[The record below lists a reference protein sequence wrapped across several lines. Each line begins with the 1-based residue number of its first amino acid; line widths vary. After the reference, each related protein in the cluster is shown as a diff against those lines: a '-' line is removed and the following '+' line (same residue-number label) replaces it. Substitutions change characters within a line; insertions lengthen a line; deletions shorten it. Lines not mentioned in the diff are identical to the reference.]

1 MPVIYQPRGKAREYN
16 PLACNLY
23 IGCSHRCKYCYAP
36 HALQKRAEDY
46 FGIPTP
52 RRDILAKIED
62 ELRVGIGEGQVMLSF
77 IGDVY
82 GQTADDC
89 ATTRGASELFL
100 KYDAKVSILTKGGSR
115 CLRDLDLFSQF
126 GDKISVGAT
135 LTFIDPTKSAEWE
148 SGAALPVDRLAS
160 LCELKEAGIHTFAS
174 LEPVIEPEETL
185 ALIDAATQLGCI
197 DLYKI
202 GKLSGHKYPA
212 PVDWNDFLTRTIEM
226 IRSSGSQV
234 YIKQDL
240 RESAPDVPLRLEET
254 QGA

>member
-36 HALQKRAEDY
+36 HALQKREEDY
-46 FGIPTP
+46 FGTPSP

-62 ELRVGIGEGQVMLSF
+62 ELRIGVGDGQIMLSF

-82 GQTADDC
+82 GDTTDDC
-89 ATTRGASELFL
+89 ATTRGALELFL
-100 KYDAKVSILTKGGSR
+100 KHGANVSVLTKGGSR
-115 CLRDLDLFSQF
+115 CLRDLDLFRQF

-135 LTFIDPTKSAEWE
+135 LTFIDPAKSAEWE
-148 SGAALPVDRLAS
+148 SGAAPPVDRLSA
-160 LCELKEAGIHTFAS
+160 LCQLKEAGIHTFAS

-185 ALIDAATQLGCI
+185 ALIEAATQLGCI

-202 GKLSGHKYPA
+202 GKLSGHKM
-212 PVDWNDFLTRTIEM
+212 PVTPDWNDFLSRALDM
-226 IRSSGSQV
+226 IRDSGSEV

-240 RESAPDVPLRLEET
+240 REAAPDIPLRAEET
-254 QGA
+254 IGA

>member
-23 IGCSHRCKYCYAP
+23 IGCSHRCNYCYAP

-46 FGIPTP
+46 FGTP
-52 RRDILAKIED
+52 APHRVILAKIE
-62 ELRVGIGEGQVMLSF
+62 
-77 IGDVY
+77 
-82 GQTADDC
+82 
-89 ATTRGASELFL
+89 
-100 KYDAKVSILTKGGSR
+100 
-115 CLRDLDLFSQF
+115 
-126 GDKISVGAT
+126 
-135 LTFIDPTKSAEWE
+135 
-148 SGAALPVDRLAS
+148 
-160 LCELKEAGIHTFAS
+160 
-174 LEPVIEPEETL
+174 PEEPL

-197 DLYKI
+197 DLYKV

-212 PVDWNDFLTRTIEM
+212 PVDWNDFLTRAIEM

-240 RESAPDVPLRLEET
+240 RESASDVQLRLEET